1 MKTAS
6 LLGALLLC
14 AACPASA
21 LAQSADDLKN
31 DQQTPGD
38 VLVYGM
44 GYSGQRY
51 SPLTRID
58 KSNIGQLVPKWAYS
72 INDSRGAEAFP
83 VVKDGVIYTTAH
95 NMTAAVDAL
104 TGKQLWRT
112 AHDYPPETLRVVCC
126 GIVNRGVAIYNGMI
140 IRLLLDNQIIAM
152 DAKTGKVIWQVKSP
166 EPATIQNG
174 YAMTA
179 APLIANGVIIVGV
192 AGAEF
197 SIRGFLEGYDVATGK
212 HLWRL
217 YTVPAPAR
225 RVSETWGGDSA
236 LTGGGSSWVTGSYDP
251 ELDLVYW
258 GIGNPAPWNP
268 RARSGDNLFTNA
280 IFAVRPKTGERV
292 WYYQTTPEDP
302 FDYDAVQTPVVA
314 TLNVAGAPTKV
325 VMQANRSGFLYVLD
339 AKDGKLIAAN
349 PFGKVNWA
357 DGIDK
362 ETGRPKVTSV
372 FKEALE
378 GKKVTVW
385 PSVSG
390 VTNWQ
395 HMSFSP
401 KTGMLYINTLH
412 LGMTYEAGD
421 PPKLVP
427 GRPSGS
433 GTRQAH
439 RGSRR
444 SQRARLPEGRRP
456 ADRQVEVGDAVQ
468 EPELL
473 LDHGDGERSRIHRRH
488 DRRIPGARRR
498 DRQDIVELPN
508 SVGHH
513 RPAHH
518 VGEGRQA
525 VRDRHER
532 HRRGLCAA
540 LRRSQSGQRAGRR
553 HHVDL
558 RPVRQVTATDRG
570 SLPPRRQRLPRLLS
584 LPINRMARAETPTQ
598 TGRRVRT
605 PWARRM
611 KRHATLAS
619 LSLSGSGPRR
629 FAAAAALA
637 VLLFAAA
644 GARACEF
651 PIVKEQIDIVLD
663 RDARLGAEF
672 RAQVKDGSDSVAVI
686 ESLVSA
692 EMREKVDVCR
702 FYVAEYLTKRG
713 FPPPH

>member
-1 MKTAS
+1 MKAVS
-6 LLGALLLC
+6 VLAALLLC
-14 AACPASA
+14 GACPANL

-51 SPLTRID
+51 SPLTQID
-58 KSNIGQLVPKWAYS
+58 KSNVGRLVPKWAYS

-152 DAKTGKVIWQVKSP
+152 DAKTGKVVWQVKSP

-174 YAMTA
+174 YAMTG

-197 SIRGFLEGYDVATGK
+197 SIRGFLEGYDATTGK
-212 HLWRL
+212 HLWRQ
-217 YTVPAPAR
+217 YTVPAAGEKG
-225 RVSETWGGDSA
+225 SETWGGDSA

-268 RARSGDNLFTNA
+268 RARSGDNLYTNSV
-280 IFAVRPKTGERV
+280 FAVRPKTGERV

-302 FDYDAVQTPVVA
+302 FDYDAVQTPVLA
-314 TLNVAGAPTKV
+314 TLNVGGTPTKV

-412 LGMTYEAGD
+412 IGMTYEAGD

-433 GTRQAH
+433 GTVKRT
-439 RGSRR
+439 RFST
-444 SQRARLPEGRRP
+444 
-456 ADRQVEVGDAVQ
+456 
-468 EPELL
+468 
-473 LDHGDGERSRIHRRH
+473 
-488 DRRIPGARRR
+488 IPT
-498 DRQDIVELPN
+498 
-508 SVGHH
+508 
-513 RPAHH
+513 
-518 VGEGRQA
+518 
-525 VRDRHER
+525 
-532 HRRGLCAA
+532 CAA
-540 LRRSQSGQRAGRR
+540 
-553 HHVDL
+553 
-558 RPVRQVTATDRG
+558 T
-570 SLPPRRQRLPRLLS
+570 
-584 LPINRMARAETPTQ
+584 
-598 TGRRVRT
+598 
-605 PWARRM
+605 
-611 KRHATLAS
+611 
-619 LSLSGSGPRR
+619 
-629 FAAAAALA
+629 
-637 VLLFAAA
+637 
-644 GARACEF
+644 
-651 PIVKEQIDIVLD
+651 
-663 RDARLGAEF
+663 
-672 RAQVKDGSDSVAVI
+672 
-686 ESLVSA
+686 
-692 EMREKVDVCR
+692 
-702 FYVAEYLTKRG
+702 
-713 FPPPH
+713 